1 MSRSVSA
8 FLILLLAACGAI
20 GQNDVKETV
29 VGIAI
34 SPEESTS
41 ERIAAEELSGFLGKV
56 YPDVRFAVAGR
67 RSRQAD
73 QTPGV

>member
-29 VGIAI
+29 VDIVI

-41 ERIAAEELSGFLGKV
+41 EKV
-56 YPDVRFAVAGR
+56 F
-67 RSRQAD
+67 
-73 QTPGV
+73 